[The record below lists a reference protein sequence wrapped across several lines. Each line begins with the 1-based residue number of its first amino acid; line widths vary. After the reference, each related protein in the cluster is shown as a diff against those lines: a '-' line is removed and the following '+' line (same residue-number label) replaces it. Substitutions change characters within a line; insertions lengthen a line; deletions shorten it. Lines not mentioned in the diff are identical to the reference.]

1 MTLPIRLTSA
11 AERDLMLAEMWYL
24 EEAPHMLGALE
35 EEVDQVFE
43 RIGEQPEM
51 YQVVATKM
59 RRAQLERFPFSVF
72 YRILPEWIEV
82 IGVVHQSR
90 NPQEWQRRI

>member
-1 MTLPIRLTSA
+1 
-11 AERDLMLAEMWYL
+11 
-24 EEAPHMLGALE
+24 MLGALE

-90 NPQEWQRRI
+90 NPREWQRRI